1 MKKRIFEVCILLGSN
16 IDSEKN
22 IKEAIKLLNEKLQIS
37 KISSVWESKAVGSN
51 GPNYLNVALLTNT
64 TLNEKELKVSV
75 LRKIETKLG
84 RIRGEN
90 KFADREIDLDI
101 IFFNQQLRD
110 NSLFENEHILI
121 PVSQILPNYKDE
133 NLKTLEQLASRKKS
147 SIVLRDGIL

>member
-1 MKKRIFEVCILLGSN
+1 MRKSSFEVCILLGSN

-22 IKEAIKLLNEKLQIS
+22 IKQAVKLLNEKLQIN

-51 GPNYLNVALLTNT
+51 GPNYLNVALLAKT
-64 TLNEKELKVSV
+64 TLSEEDLKLSV

-84 RIRGEN
+84 RVRSEN

-101 IFFNQQLRD
+101 IFFDGELLD

-121 PVSQILPNYKDE
+121 PVSQILPTYKDE
-133 NLKTLEQLASRKKS
+133 DSKTLEQLALTKKS